1 MAEEESPQLANPA
14 NPVNPAEAE
23 LTYVAYTSEL
33 QVHGMCVFLCVCVC
47 VWICVWADCCAAAL
61 GKIKR
66 HHLTCAAFL
75 RRCHA

>member
-33 QVHGMCVFLCVCVC
+33 QVHGMCVFVCVCVC
-47 VWICVWADCCAAAL
+47 VCVDMCVGGL
-61 GKIKR
+61 
-66 HHLTCAAFL
+66 L
-75 RRCHA
+75 RGRPREN